1 MALNFNDINVNND
14 YDYLCLYAKNKR
26 DLKPIMQSIFRMHVD
41 GLPIFDYNPKLTET
55 ADELQYKFLNTSTVV
70 VKFVDEKSIEIVIDF
85 FYKHDGNM
93 TVIDY
98 STYYETLV
106 AHIFRGIKKIEK
118 ILRVRKIT
126 YVDRDFAGYTLNAS
140 THCNVDILKLLD
152 FSNVLRVHDEQ
163 TLRSVFKNH
172 RFVSYCATK
181 HIGFSMYNKSA
192 YSLNKIMPLESYIFD
207 QDAKTF
213 LIYLKHK

>member
-26 DLKPIMQSIFRMHVD
+26 DLKPIMQSIFRMNID
-41 GLPIFDYNPKLTET
+41 SLPIFHYDPKLTET
-55 ADELQYKFLNTSTVV
+55 ADELQYKFLDTSTVV
-70 VKFVDEKSIEIVIDF
+70 IKFVNEKSIEIVIDF

-93 TVIDY
+93 TVVDY

-126 YVDRDFAGYTLNAS
+126 YVDRGFDGYTLNAS

-152 FSNVLRVHDEQ
+152 FSNVLRIHDEK
-163 TLRSVFKNH
+163 TLRNVFKNH

-181 HIGFSMYNKSA
+181 HIEFSMYNKSA
-192 YSLNKIMPLESYIFD
+192 YYLNNVMPLESYTFEQD
-207 QDAKTF
+207 QSSL